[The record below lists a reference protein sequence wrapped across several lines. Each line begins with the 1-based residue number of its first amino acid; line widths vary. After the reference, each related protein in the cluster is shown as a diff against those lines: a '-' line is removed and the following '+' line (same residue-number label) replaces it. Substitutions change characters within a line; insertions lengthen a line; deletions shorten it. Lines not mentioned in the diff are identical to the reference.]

1 MILALLL
8 AAALSAAEPN
18 EVAPAA
24 APAPPAVAER
34 IPVAAPLK
42 KGEKRIKMICRE
54 ETTTGTRFT
63 KRVCYDKAELEARQ
77 EREREQFIESQNS
90 PQMNH

>member
-1 MILALLL
+1 MILVLLM
-8 AAALSAAEPN
+8 AAALGAADDKEPAS
-18 EVAPAA
+18 APAA
-24 APAPPAVAER
+24 PAVVER
-34 IPVAAPLK
+34 VPVAAPLK

-90 PQMNH
+90 QQINH

>member
-1 MILALLL
+1 MILVLLM
-8 AAALSAAEPN
+8 AAALSAADEQTP
-18 EVAPAA
+18 API
-24 APAPPAVAER
+24 PAPPAAVER
-34 IPVAAPLK
+34 TPVSAPLK
-42 KGEKRIKMICRE
+42 PGEKRIKMICRE

-90 PQMNH
+90 QQMNH

>member
-1 MILALLL
+1 MILVLLM
-8 AAALSAAEPN
+8 AAALSAADDK
-18 EVAPAA
+18 APAA
-24 APAPPAVAER
+24 DPAPPAVAVR

-63 KRVCYDKAELEARQ
+63 KRVCYDKVELEARE
-77 EREREQFIESQNS
+77 ERQREQFIESQNS

>member
-8 AAALSAAEPN
+8 AAALSAADDK
-18 EVAPAA
+18 
-24 APAPPAVAER
+24 APAPAPALPAVAER

-54 ETTTGTRFT
+54 ETTTGTRFS

>member
-1 MILALLL
+1 MILVLLM
-8 AAALSAAEPN
+8 AAALSAADDKAP
-18 EVAPAA
+18 VAD
-24 APAPPAVAER
+24 PAPPAVAER

-54 ETTTGTRFT
+54 ESTTGTRFT
-63 KRVCYDKAELEARQ
+63 KRVCYDKVELEARE
-77 EREREQFIESQNS
+77 ERQREQFIESQNS

>member
-1 MILALLL
+1 MILVLLM
-8 AAALSAAEPN
+8 AAALGAADDKEPASAPQ
-18 EVAPAA
+18 APA
-24 APAPPAVAER
+24 VVER
-34 IPVAAPLK
+34 VPVAAPLK
-42 KGEKRIKMICRE
+42 KGEKRIKMICRT

-90 PQMNH
+90 QQINH

>member
-1 MILALLL
+1 MILVLLM
-8 AAALSAAEPN
+8 AAALGAADDKDAASAPA
-18 EVAPAA
+18 VPAA
-24 APAPPAVAER
+24 AER
-34 IPVAAPLK
+34 VPVAAPLK

>member
-1 MILALLL
+1 MILVLLM
-8 AAALSAAEPN
+8 AAALGAADDKEP
-18 EVAPAA
+18 AS
-24 APAPPAVAER
+24 APPAPAVVER
-34 IPVAAPLK
+34 VPVAAPLK
-42 KGEKRIKMICRE
+42 KGEKRIKMICRT

-90 PQMNH
+90 QQINH